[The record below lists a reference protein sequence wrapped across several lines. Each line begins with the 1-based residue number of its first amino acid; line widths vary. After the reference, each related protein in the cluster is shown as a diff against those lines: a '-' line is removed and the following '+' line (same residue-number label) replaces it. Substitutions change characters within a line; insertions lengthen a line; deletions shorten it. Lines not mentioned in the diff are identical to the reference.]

1 MGEPEFWKKTNKD
14 QPALATNLTQAY
26 RETFQ
31 AAVCTKEICSF
42 KTCFVKIPFA
52 VCKGKAVIIF
62 NADGWGGHKHLP
74 LLSSHHPN
82 AQGKVTQGEGY
93 RCSLCC
99 YFSVWLANF
108 NSSDGLM
115 MLSSDV
121 QSELCHLQQG
131 KKSHLWD
138 SS

>member
-26 RETFQ
+26 RETLQ

-52 VCKGKAVIIF
+52 VCKGKTVIIF

-93 RCSLCC
+93 RCFLCC
-99 YFSVWLANF
+99 YFSVWFANF

-115 MLSSDV
+115 MLSSDM

-131 KKSHLWD
+131 KKSHL
-138 SS
+138 